1 MQTFPE
7 NHPNDPE
14 PILVALEVGRAMWG
28 RGDTRGAMK
37 WLRQAID
44 EAFDSGFDERG
55 LDLSKQAATLAS
67 DPSILP
73 PRSAD
78 DDFVDLELPTRSS
91 NVPTVSLRAA
101 TGRFA
106 ALRERTNPPSPR
118 EGVAGAAPVVD
129 ETASTSASIRP
140 APLAR
145 VALKQTP
152 LSMTPAPMPVRS
164 VPPPPPAEAIARAA
178 LPPTVITTQRPRT
191 WGATT
196 ALRVALRS
204 VGGEVKA
211 RRLAEGETA
220 TEGEVEATV
229 LAPGADRELRE
240 LFPER
245 LDATGSGCG

>member
-7 NHPNDPE
+7 NDPNDPE
-14 PILVALEVGRAMWG
+14 PILVLLEVGRAMWA

-73 PRSAD
+73 PRAAD
-78 DDFVDLELPTRSS
+78 DDFVDLELPTRAS

-106 ALRERTNPPSPR
+106 ALRERTSPPSTG
-118 EGVAGAAPVVD
+118 ESVAAAPVD
-129 ETASTSASIRP
+129 DPASKSASIRP

-211 RRLAEGETA
+211 RRLVEGETVA
-220 TEGEVEATV
+220 EGEVEATV
-229 LAPGADRELRE
+229 LAPGADRELRA